1 VSLFPRMRTSA
12 ERSGMSAKCQQ
23 QTRGNR
29 GTCTAELW
37 CGPSKLRQR
46 RNCESMHRAKKDS
59 LVAHSRRWQT
69 TQCPLPLSFSAGG
82 SSAQSGSC
90 RMGQRL
96 WKGQPDGRRSAPGTS
111 PITWLL
117 GRGSAQLTAGPRY
130 RDGEA
135 PIVIRGSSEAVSI
148 LKNDL
153 HVAAQRPQLRPV
165 ESRDVRAFKPHLARG
180 WLDQTQDT
188 APGSGLAA
196 AGFAH

>member
-1 VSLFPRMRTSA
+1 MPQCGRRPQHHKRTFRNVGPMSLFPRMRTSA

-59 LVAHSRRWQT
+59 LVAHSRRWQA

-111 PITWLL
+111 PISNVRRHWLL

-135 PIVIRGSSEAVSI
+135 PYRGRAPSRSPRSCR
-148 LKNDL
+148 DT
-153 HVAAQRPQLRPV
+153 LRLRVPMC
-165 ESRDVRAFKPHLARG
+165 S
-180 WLDQTQDT
+180 TT
-188 APGSGLAA
+188 AGSTPRL
-196 AGFAH
+196 